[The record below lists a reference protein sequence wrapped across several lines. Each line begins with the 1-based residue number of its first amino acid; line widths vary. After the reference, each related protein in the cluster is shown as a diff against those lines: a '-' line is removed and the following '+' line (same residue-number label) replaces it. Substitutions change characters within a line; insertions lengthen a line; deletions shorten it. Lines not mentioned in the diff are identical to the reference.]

1 MKRETGHVHAGLRR
15 RVGADEARRSTRR
28 KLLIVL
34 GAGAFAAPLACFA
47 AQPTKVARV
56 GYLGVT
62 SAAGAKSRIEVLR
75 AGLRELGY
83 VEGKNLVIEFRW
95 ADDKYERLPALMAEL
110 IGLKVDVIVTHG
122 TPGIRAAKQA
132 TTTIP
137 IVMATAGDAVLVGL
151 VANVA
156 RPEGNVTGSTF
167 STPELAAKRL
177 EVLRDTFPRIRRVA
191 LLQNPDNPAMGP
203 VLKAMQ
209 QTATALKLELQQIAV
224 RTPDQLEGAFSAMAA
239 KHAEALVAIEDP
251 MLNGNIEKIAD
262 LAARHKMPSIGLPEL
277 ADAGGLLAYGVD
289 LVPMFRRAAYFVDK
303 ILKGVKVSALPV
315 ERATGFELILNMKTA
330 KGLSLKIP
338 ESILVR
344 ADKVI
349 E

>member
-1 MKRETGHVHAGLRR
+1 MKRETAHVHAGSRR

-28 KLLIVL
+28 RLLIVL

-47 AQPTKVARV
+47 AQPAKVARV
-56 GYLGVT
+56 GYLGPT
-62 SAAGAKSRIEVLR
+62 SAAGAKSRIEALR

-110 IGLKVDVIVTHG
+110 TGLKVDVIVTHS
-122 TPGIRAAKQA
+122 TPGTRAAKQA

-137 IVMATAGDAVLVGL
+137 IVMAHAGDAVIAGL

-156 RPEGNVTGSTF
+156 RPDGNVTGSTF

-209 QTATALKLELQQIAV
+209 QTANALQLELQQIGV
-224 RTPDQLEGAFSAMAA
+224 RTPDELEGAFLAMAA
-239 KHAEALVAIEDP
+239 KRAEAVVAIEDP

-262 LAARHKMPSIGLPEL
+262 LAVKHRLPAIGLPEL
-277 ADAGGLLAYGVD
+277 AEAGGLLAYGVD
-289 LVPMFRRAAYFVDK
+289 LIQMFRRAAYFVDK

-315 ERATGFELILNMKTA
+315 ERATRFELVLNMKTA
-330 KGLSLKIP
+330 KGLGLKIP
-338 ESILVR
+338 QSILVR
-344 ADKVI
+344 ADRVI
-349 E
+349 K

>member
-1 MKRETGHVHAGLRR
+1 MNK
-15 RVGADEARRSTRR
+15 RR
-28 KLLIVL
+28 KLLVAF
-34 GAGAFAAPLACFA
+34 GAGAFATPLACFA
-47 AQPTKVARV
+47 AQPAKVARV
-56 GYLGVT
+56 GYLGTT
-62 SAAGAKSRIEVLR
+62 SAAGAKIRVEALR

-83 VEGKNLVIEFRW
+83 VEGKNLLIEFRW

-110 IGLKVDVIVTHG
+110 IGLKVDVIVTHS

-137 IVMATAGDAVLVGL
+137 VVMAVAGDAVLAGL
-151 VANVA
+151 VANVT
-156 RPEGNVTGSTF
+156 RPDGNVTGSTF

-177 EVLRDTFPRIRRVA
+177 EVLKDTFPRIRRVA

-209 QTATALKLELQQIAV
+209 RTANALKLELQQIAV
-224 RTPDQLEGAFSAMAA
+224 RTPGELDGAFAAMTA
-239 KHAEALVAIEDP
+239 KRAEAVVAIEDA

-262 LAARHKMPSIGLPEL
+262 LAARHKLPSIGLPEL
-277 ADAGGLLAYGVD
+277 AEAGGLLAYGVD
-289 LVPMFRRAAYFVDK
+289 IVQMFRRAAYFADK

-315 ERATGFELILNMKTA
+315 ERATKFELILNMKTA
-330 KGLSLKIP
+330 KMLGLKIP
-338 ESILVR
+338 NSILVR

>member
-1 MKRETGHVHAGLRR
+1 MNK
-15 RVGADEARRSTRR
+15 RR
-28 KLLIVL
+28 KLLVAF
-34 GAGAFAAPLACFA
+34 GAGAFATPLACFA
-47 AQPTKVARV
+47 AQPAKVARV

-62 SAAGAKSRIEVLR
+62 SAASAKSRIEALR
-75 AGLRELGY
+75 VGLRELGY

-110 IGLKVDVIVTHG
+110 IGLKVDVIVTHS

-137 IVMATAGDAVLVGL
+137 IVMAHAGDAVLAGL
-151 VANVA
+151 VANIA
-156 RPEGNVTGSTF
+156 RPDGNVTGSTF
-167 STPELAAKRL
+167 SNPELAAKRL
-177 EVLRDTFPRIRRVA
+177 EVLRDTFPNIRRVA
-191 LLQNPDNPAMGP
+191 LLQNPDNPTMVP

-209 QTATALKLELQQIAV
+209 QAANALKLELQQIGV
-224 RTPDQLEGAFSAMAA
+224 RTPDELEGAFAAMAA
-239 KHAEALVAIEDP
+239 KRAEAVVAIEDA

-262 LAARHKMPSIGLPEL
+262 LAARHKLPSIGLPEL
-277 ADAGGLLAYGVD
+277 AEAGGLLAYGVD
-289 LVPMFRRAAYFVDK
+289 IVQMFRRAAYFADK

-315 ERATGFELILNMKTA
+315 ERATKFELILNMKTA
-330 KGLSLKIP
+330 KMLGLKIP
-338 ESILVR
+338 NSILVR